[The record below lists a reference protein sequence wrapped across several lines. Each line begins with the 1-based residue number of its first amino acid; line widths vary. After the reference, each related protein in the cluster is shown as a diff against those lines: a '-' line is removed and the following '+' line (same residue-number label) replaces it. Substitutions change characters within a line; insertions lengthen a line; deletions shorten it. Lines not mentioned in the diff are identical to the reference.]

1 MKSLYLLIDLSVM
14 AVPLL
19 FSFHPKIKFYRSW
32 LALSKSI
39 LGVAVLFLV
48 FDSLFTSLGVWSFN
62 PRYLVG
68 IHLYNLPLEEILF
81 FICIPFSCVFTYYC
95 LNRFFNLSWDPRKED
110 YFCIL
115 ISYLLLSLGILYRE
129 KLYTSTTFISTAII
143 CLMLKF
149 LFRINW
155 FGKACTIFGV
165 LLVPF
170 FLVNGILTGT
180 GLAEPVVR
188 YNPAE
193 NLGIRIL
200 TIPIEDFIYGFELF
214 ILNLFFYLRWS
225 AQTDNLESLI

>member
-1 MKSLYLLIDLSVM
+1 MKSLYLLIDLSAI

-19 FSFHPKIKFYRSW
+19 FSFHPKIKFYKSW
-32 LALSKSI
+32 SALSKSI
-39 LGVAVLFLV
+39 LVVAVLFLL

-62 PRYLVG
+62 PLYLTG

-95 LNRFFNLSWDPRKED
+95 LNQFYDLSWNPRKEAI
-110 YFCIL
+110 FCLL
-115 ISYLLLSLGILYRE
+115 ISYALLTLGLLYRD
-129 KLYTSTTFISTAII
+129 KIYTSSTFISTAII
-143 CLMLKF
+143 CLLLKF

-155 FGKACTIFGV
+155 FGRACTVFGV
-165 LLVPF
+165 LLIPF
-170 FLVNGILTGT
+170 FLVNGVLTGT
-180 GLAEPVVR
+180 GLAQPVVR
-188 YNPAE
+188 YNPGE

-225 AQTDNLESLI
+225 NKAVKTES